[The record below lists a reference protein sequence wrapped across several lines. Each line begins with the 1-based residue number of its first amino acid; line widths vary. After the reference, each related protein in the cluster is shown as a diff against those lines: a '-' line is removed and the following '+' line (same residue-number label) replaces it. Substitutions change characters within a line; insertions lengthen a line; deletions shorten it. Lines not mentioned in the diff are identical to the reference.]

1 MLNICPDIFDSLW
14 YMNIKSGGWE
24 GGKNWHLTMNDFYF
38 IIQRRQNLGFKQGKV
53 LIFHE

>member
-24 GGKNWHLTMNDFYF
+24 GGEKLTFNNEWFLFYNSKKTKF
-38 IIQRRQNLGFKQGKV
+38 GI
-53 LIFHE
+53 